1 MKEGTGKSD
10 GTVNKR
16 IIFGGL
22 MLIYLLLLAVLA
34 LYYLNLRQK
43 TFVTKGS
50 IQDMGNPGVVLEGER
65 SKEWR
70 EGNKYPYTTG
80 MEYDFRI
87 VNHDRRKVY
96 DWRAEIQ
103 FAVNFDI
110 DSSWN
115 GEFSKVDH
123 TLVVI
128 PDEESSVVEKGR
140 EKTFG
145 LVMITDDNELAGDYR
160 LSYKLD
166 VHLTESPLFWLLLAG
181 MGLTLTVF
189 IADKINEAKYNK
201 LKNKQEEIRGI
212 LQESFE
218 TFARIIDAKDPY
230 TRGHSLRVAEY
241 AKLIA
246 GEMGYSEED
255 RERVYWIGMLH
266 DIGKIGVT
274 DLILQKPGRLDNSEY
289 SLIQTHVDVGG
300 RILEDFEAL
309 PGIAEGAKYH
319 HERWDGKG
327 YPEGLHGEV
336 IPLSA
341 RIMAV
346 ADVFD
351 ALTSKR
357 IYKPAFPVEEAL
369 KILQDGAGKQF
380 DPKCVE
386 VFMEALPEVKKVL
399 RKYNQDA

>member
-1 MKEGTGKSD
+1 
-10 GTVNKR
+10 
-16 IIFGGL
+16 
-22 MLIYLLLLAVLA
+22 
-34 LYYLNLRQK
+34 
-43 TFVTKGS
+43 
-50 IQDMGNPGVVLEGER
+50 
-65 SKEWR
+65 
-70 EGNKYPYTTG
+70 

-274 DLILQKPGRLDNSEY
+274 DLILQKPGRLD
-289 SLIQTHVDVGG
+289 
-300 RILEDFEAL
+300 
-309 PGIAEGAKYH
+309 
-319 HERWDGKG
+319 
-327 YPEGLHGEV
+327 
-336 IPLSA
+336 
-341 RIMAV
+341 
-346 ADVFD
+346 
-351 ALTSKR
+351 
-357 IYKPAFPVEEAL
+357 
-369 KILQDGAGKQF
+369 
-380 DPKCVE
+380 
-386 VFMEALPEVKKVL
+386 
-399 RKYNQDA
+399 

>member
-10 GTVNKR
+10 GTVSKR

-22 MLIYLLLLAVLA
+22 MLVYLLLLAVLA

-43 TFVTKGS
+43 TFLTKGS

-80 MEYDFRI
+80 MQYDFRI
-87 VNHDRRKVY
+87 VNHDRRRVY

-145 LVMITDDNELAGDYR
+145 LVMITDDNEVAGDYR

-274 DLILQKPGRLDNSEY
+274 DLILQKPGRLDSSEY

-327 YPEGLHGEV
+327 YSTHRMGRDIPE
-336 IPLSA
+336 IA
-341 RIMAV
+341 RIICV
-346 ADVFD
+346 ADSFD
-351 ALTSKR
+351 AMTSPRVYRK
-357 IYKPAFPVEEAL
+357 ALSVEYARREL
-369 KILQDGAGKQF
+369 VSCAGTQF
-380 DPKCVE
+380 DPDIVP
-386 VFMEALPEVKKVL
+386 VML
-399 RKYNQDA
+399 RLIDSGQVPIEIEET